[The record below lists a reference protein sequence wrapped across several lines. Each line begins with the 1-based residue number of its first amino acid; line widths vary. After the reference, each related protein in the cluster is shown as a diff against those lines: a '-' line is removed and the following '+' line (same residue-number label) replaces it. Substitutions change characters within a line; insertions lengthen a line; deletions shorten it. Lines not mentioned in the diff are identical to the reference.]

1 MVKKDLDTIVTVD
14 KIVDTLMVDEV
25 KYQEEINS
33 LSFDELNSLS
43 SNQQNEEQKNKIVD
57 KEYPYGYLHP
67 EEQNMV
73 YKVPPYNDEL
83 DTNEAADYYGTT
95 NDKRA
100 HPDSPEA
107 MNDKVNFMDTYES
120 IHGVRR
126 IDITF
131 DQYKSDLKE
140 SFTDGIDCALTLS
153 VGGKQDTP
161 DEAFNKF
168 FKDHSFRRKI

>member
-1 MVKKDLDTIVTVD
+1 MVKKDLDTMVTVD
-14 KIVDTLMVDEV
+14 KIVDTLMVDEL
-25 KYQEEINS
+25 KYQEE
-33 LSFDELNSLS
+33 
-43 SNQQNEEQKNKIVD
+43 QN
-57 KEYPYGYLHP
+57 
-67 EEQNMV
+67 NMV

-83 DTNEAADYYGTT
+83 DTNEAADYYETT
-95 NDKRA
+95 NDKRV

-107 MNDKVNFMDTYES
+107 MKDKVNFMDTYES
-120 IHGVRR
+120 IHGIRR